1 MSQQRMNYPS
11 GGTSQNVINIDNI
24 EVVRSRM
31 IQVNDAQSEFLANL
45 SASDD
50 PTSLNWITFLNKI
63 NTFLSKHTGLS
74 NTFIEST
81 LRKIMLYPKEAPPV
95 ELEQIFNTLLRT
107 KQIPEIENL
116 EQEIKQEISIQE
128 NLLNLELELKKNLND
143 IDDDNKWD
151 KLFDEWDKRY
161 KEHDYIASQSSIICE
176 NILGDN
182 NNLKRRLE
190 EDTIDLDKES
200 RDDVENVEDLTIE
213 KVLAYMSSGIQEGK
227 GPIPFK

>member
-1 MSQQRMNYPS
+1 
-11 GGTSQNVINIDNI
+11 
-24 EVVRSRM
+24 
-31 IQVNDAQSEFLANL
+31 
-45 SASDD
+45 
-50 PTSLNWITFLNKI
+50 LNKI

-74 NTFIEST
+74 NIFIEST
-81 LRKIMLYPKEAPPV
+81 LRRIMLYPKEAPPV

-116 EQEIKQEISIQE
+116 EQEIKQEISLQE
-128 NLLNLELELKKNLND
+128 NLLNLELEVKKNLSD

-161 KEHDYIASQSSIICE
+161 KEHDYIASKSSSICE

-190 EDTIDLDKES
+190 DSIDLDKELH
-200 RDDVENVEDLTIE
+200 DDVDSVEDLTME
-213 KVLAYMSSGIQEGK
+213 KVLAFMSSGIQEGK
-227 GPIPFK
+227 GPSPFR